1 MQQQTGQSGHQTRRA
16 VALQRAQSVAT
27 SGTAPASAT
36 TPTQQ
41 VQKVT
46 LQRAVS
52 VDGGEVRT
60 LVEGQTPTGASLVQT
75 PSGKTVNTLL
85 LFVQYRLELHVDWL
99 VYLFTGVRILLFNIK
114 TCILCKFNRTYFKIF
129 SG

>member
-27 SGTAPASAT
+27 SGTATTSAT

-60 LVEGQTPTGASLVQT
+60 LVEGQTPPGASLVQT
-75 PSGKTVNTLL
+75 PGGKTVKCTI
-85 LFVQYRLELHVDWL
+85 FVCTVFLSVFCVDCL
-99 VYLFTGVRILLFNIK
+99 VYLCTSVHVLLFSI
-114 TCILCKFNRTYFKIF
+114 
-129 SG
+129 

>member
-1 MQQQTGQSGHQTRRA
+1 MQQQTGQSSHQTRRA

-27 SGTAPASAT
+27 SGTATTSAT

-46 LQRAVS
+46 VQRAVS
-52 VDGGEVRT
+52 VDAGEVRT

-75 PSGKTVNTLL
+75 PGGKTVARTILVL
-85 LFVQYRLELHVDWL
+85 YGILKCFCVYWL
-99 VYLFTGVRILLFNIK
+99 VYLCTLVHVLLFSIQTNIFMQ
-114 TCILCKFNRTYFKIF
+114 I
-129 SG
+129 